1 MWMEYFYGFPLGPL
15 RPVKMNLGA
24 YFPLANGIASCQS
37 VCQKIQCNQEI
48 VLIPF
53 LYLLDWSGELI
64 PILDVKA
71 EYIFF

>member
-1 MWMEYFYGFPLGPL
+1 MEYFYGFPSGPL
-15 RPVKMNLGA
+15 RPVKMNLGS
-24 YFPLANGIASCQS
+24 YFPLANGIACCQL
-37 VCQKIQCNQEI
+37 VCQKIQCNDQEL

-53 LYLLDWSGELI
+53 LYLWDWNGELI